1 MAEMNTIVG
10 IDVSKAKLD
19 VLWLKDL
26 ASLKVK
32 SKIVSN
38 DRSGHADLL
47 EWLRKYLDQPF
58 EHIHVIMEATGI
70 YHEAL
75 AYALLEAGVKVS
87 VVNPAHVRHFAK
99 GLGTV
104 HKTDKKDS
112 VILARYGALMSPS
125 LWQPEPAPIR
135 ELKALLARMEA
146 LETDAQREQNRL
158 EKADFSSTSAIVIES
173 LNTMI
178 AELKKERARLAGEI
192 DDHIDR
198 HPHLKKDL
206 QLLRSI
212 PGIGPVLSRIML
224 SVIRSRDFKAAG
236 ECAAFLGVIP
246 QLRESGI
253 WKGRT
258 TLSKKGSP
266 RVRAKL
272 YMAAIVASQH
282 NPAIKAQKERLLK
295 NGKTK
300 MQALGAGMR
309 KLVHQCFAV
318 LKYQTEYSLQ
328 AAL

>member
-10 IDVSKAKLD
+10 IDVSKGKLD
-19 VLWLKDL
+19 VLWLKDPV
-26 ASLKVK
+26 SVKVK

-38 DRSGHADLL
+38 DRSGHAELL
-47 EWLRKYLDQPF
+47 VWLQKHLDQPF
-58 EHIHVIMEATGI
+58 EQMHVVMEATGI

-75 AYALLEAGVKVS
+75 AYTLFEAGVKVS
-87 VVNPAHVRHFAK
+87 VVNPAQVRDFAK
-99 GLGTV
+99 SLGTV

-112 VILARYGALMSPS
+112 VILARYGALMLPS
-125 LWQPEPAPIR
+125 LWKPEPAPIR
-135 ELKALLARMEA
+135 ELKALLARIEA
-146 LETDAQREQNRL
+146 LETDLQREQNRL
-158 EKADFSSTSAIVIES
+158 EKAGFSQASTIVIDS
-173 LNTMI
+173 LQTMM
-178 AELKKERARLAGEI
+178 AELQKERDRLEREI

-198 HPHLKKDL
+198 HPDLKNDL

-212 PGIGPVLSRIML
+212 PGIGPVLSRTML
-224 SVIRSRDFKAAG
+224 SVLRSRDFNAAS

-246 QLRESGI
+246 QIKESGI

-258 TLSKKGSP
+258 MLSKKGSP

-272 YMAAIVASQH
+272 YMAAIVASQY

-300 MQALGAGMR
+300 MQALGAAMR